1 MLNKL
6 QQWATGR
13 NVVIFVLL
21 DVIFMMGVMPYMQ
34 SLMAKAAGQP
44 VVPIDLSIPTWT
56 PEQGYHLIESYG
68 EAGRSMY
75 KVIDLTADVV
85 YPIVYGF
92 AFALLLTFLARKIA
106 PNNQWL
112 PYLAFLPLLAVLFD
126 YAENAAII
134 ALLSAY
140 PERLIGVAK
149 LGGVF
154 TLFKWVLA
162 FAAIGGSLLGLILWG
177 LKGLLRR

>member
-1 MLNKL
+1 MFTKL

-13 NVVIFVLL
+13 NVIIFVLL

-34 SLMAKAAGQP
+34 SLMTKAAGQP

-56 PEQGYHLIESYG
+56 PEQGYALLDSYG
-68 EAGRSMY
+68 EAGRSLY
-75 KVIDLTADVV
+75 RIIDLTADVV
-85 YPIVYGF
+85 YPIIYGF

-106 PNNQWL
+106 PSNKWL
-112 PYLAFLPLLAVLFD
+112 PYLAFLPLLAVVFD
-126 YAENAAII
+126 YAENATII
-134 ALLSAY
+134 AMLSAY
-140 PERLIGVAK
+140 PEKLVGVAK

-162 FAAIGGSLLGLILWG
+162 FAAIGGSLLGLIVWG
-177 LKGLLRR
+177 VKGLVKR